1 MKQVLI
7 YLAIILFII
16 GCKTQKKILSTT
28 LTKEATKTEVVSTI
42 KKIIDTTLT
51 TKDDLKIIEIEFFP
65 DTISAAE
72 HSMIIDDV
80 KYQGKIK
87 TATITTISKAKEAKG
102 VTKTDSVIKTNIDKK
117 VDDSVKVKT
126 TPVNIVHWGWIFGIL
141 LLLSGM
147 GYWIYSR
154 FFKK

>member
-1 MKQVLI
+1 MKKVLI

-28 LTKEATKTEVVSTI
+28 LTKETTKTEVVSTI

-51 TKDDLKIIEIEFFP
+51 TKDDVKIIQIDFFP
-65 DTISAAE
+65 DTVMAAD
-72 HSMIIDDV
+72 HSMIIDEV

-102 VTKTDSVIKTNIDKK
+102 VTKTDATSVTKIDKK

-126 TPVNIVHWGWIFGIL
+126 IPVNVTRWGWILGIL
-141 LLLSGM
+141 LLLSAA
-147 GYWIYSR
+147 GYWIYTR
-154 FFKK
+154 FFRK